1 MKYVAFSLI
10 AAAVL
15 LIAVIRYVR
24 VGGSGYAGPLAE
36 LNDADRAA
44 AARMKSDVSTLA
56 GAIGERNAS
65 RPGSLDRTAQFLAT
79 SLTAAGGQVRLQ
91 RYTADGV
98 PSANVEVE
106 IPGSTKAKEI
116 IIVGAHYDTVP
127 GSPGA
132 DDNGTGVA
140 AVLELARR
148 FLNEKPARTVRF
160 VFFTNEEPPFFRSE
174 EMGSYQYARRSKQA
188 GENIV
193 AMLSIEAIGYYV
205 DDLATQRYPPPLNL
219 LYSSRG
225 NFVGFVGNVR
235 SRKLVRH
242 SLRAFRRSVMFPS
255 EAAVAPETVSG
266 VDWSDQWA
274 FWKFGYRAVMVT
286 DTAIY
291 RNPHYHGAT
300 DTPNTVDYGRLAQV
314 TTGLEGVVRTLAN
327 R

>member
-1 MKYVAFSLI
+1 MKYLAFSLI

-24 VGGSGYAGPLAE
+24 VGGSGYAGPRPQ

-44 AARMKSDVSTLA
+44 AARMKSDVETLA
-56 GAIGERNAS
+56 VTIGERNVT
-65 RPGSLDRTAQFLAT
+65 RPGSLDRAAEFLVR

-91 RYTADGV
+91 RYTAAGV
-98 PSANVEVE
+98 ASANVEVE

-116 IIVGAHYDTVP
+116 IVIGAHYDTVP

-132 DDNGTGVA
+132 DDNGSGVA

-148 FLNEKPARTVRF
+148 FAKEKPARTVRF
-160 VFFTNEEPPFFRSE
+160 VFFTNEEPPFFREE
-174 EMGSYQYARRSKQA
+174 EMGSYQYARRAKQA
-188 GENIV
+188 KENIV
-193 AMLSIEAIGYYV
+193 AMLSIESIGYYA
-205 DDLATQRYPPPLNL
+205 DDIGTQRYPSPLNL

-225 NFVGFVGNVR
+225 NFVGFVGNIH

-255 EAAVAPETVSG
+255 EAAAAPEIITG
-266 VDWSDQWA
+266 IDWSDQWA
-274 FWKFGYRAVMVT
+274 FWRFGYRAVMIT

-291 RNPHYHGAT
+291 RNPHYHLET
-300 DTPNTVDYGRLAQV
+300 DTPATLDFGRLAQV